1 MPSGTETIMLL
12 CGFMTGHLRLKSARD
27 YIFMYHPKTVFGFRA
42 VRLMAERAQ
51 SEINQGMLIFIILDW
66 GIAISLKLDIPP
78 IMHQELI

>member
-1 MPSGTETIMLL
+1 MV
-12 CGFMTGHLRLKSARD
+12 GHSRLKSARD

-42 VRLMAERAQ
+42 VRLMVERAQ
-51 SEINQGMLIFIILDW
+51 SEINQGLLIFITMD